1 MMALSSQ
8 QQNLEFPDF
17 LKIRLADRLKVSIE
31 QIFQFCQRW
40 HILELSLFGSVLRE
54 DFRPDSDVDILVVFL
69 PEYHLTFHTWLA
81 MQQQIEK
88 IFGRKVDLTQKKL
101 LKNPYTRA
109 EILKTHQVIYAA
121 E

>member
-1 MMALSSQ
+1 MNLAFKQNVINSSH
-8 QQNLEFPDF
+8 
-17 LKIRLADRLKVSIE
+17 LKSLLTEKLNVSIE
-31 QIFQFCQRW
+31 QIFRFCQHW
-40 HILELSLFGSVLRE
+40 QIIELSLFGSVLRE
-54 DFRPDSDVDILVVFL
+54 DFRPDSDVDILVVFS
-69 PEYHLTFHTWLA
+69 PEYHLTFHAWLE

-101 LKNPYTRA
+101 LQNPYTRA

>member
-1 MMALSSQ
+1 MNSNLKQKTQVSSK
-8 QQNLEFPDF
+8 
-17 LKIRLADRLKVSIE
+17 LKILLTEKLNVSIE
-31 QIFQFCQRW
+31 QIFKFCQCW
-40 HILELSLFGSVLRE
+40 NIIELSLFGSVLRE
-54 DFRPDSDVDILVVFL
+54 DFRPDSDVDILVVFS
-69 PEYHLTFHTWLA
+69 PDYHLTFHAWLE

-101 LKNPYTRA
+101 LQNPYTRA